1 MDVIS
6 LDSRTQNKL
15 TLPYA
20 GQRDLLDHT
29 QISTILL
36 NRQEKRAKTLLSS
49 PKTSH
54 EILSHNPSQ
63 DLFRV
68 LNS

>member
-6 LDSRTQNKL
+6 LDSRTQNRH
-15 TLPYA
+15 LPYA

-63 DLFRV
+63 NLFRV